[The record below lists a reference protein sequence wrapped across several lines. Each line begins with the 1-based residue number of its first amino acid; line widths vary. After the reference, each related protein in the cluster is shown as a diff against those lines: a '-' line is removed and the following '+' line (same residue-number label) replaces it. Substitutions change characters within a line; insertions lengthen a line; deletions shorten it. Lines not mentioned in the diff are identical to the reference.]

1 MNIAKSL
8 LDCGIEM
15 ATSGGDELP
24 LLQLLSPDCCL
35 SSLSFFGLETTSVKK
50 MQRYYLVFKFNY
62 STKKAGSMQVQQ

>member
-50 MQRYYLVFKFNY
+50 NAKILP
-62 STKKAGSMQVQQ
+62 GI